1 MPSFLV
7 DQTMAPAWR
16 KSSRCAARECVE
28 VAGQGGMI
36 LVRDSAQPQGAVL
49 QYSAIEWRSLTAAIK
64 AGSFDGR
71 RP

>member
-1 MPSFLV
+1 MSSG
-7 DQTMAPAWR
+7 WR
-16 KSSRCAARECVE
+16 KSSRCASRECVE
-28 VAGQGGMI
+28 VGQRERVI
-36 LVRDSAQPQGAVL
+36 LVRDSGQPQGAVL